1 MGYFSD
7 PLDSLWSLQKFWHV
21 LKTKPPGP
29 NPFEPLLECGQ
40 YLDFVSGSLHIVYKA
55 SLNHGGYPHS
65 LHYFYN
71 TVYDQY
77 AQESVEETGRRTP
90 EEGRR
95 ELDSVLE
102 VRGISK
108 GEAEHRLQKM
118 RDIKKW
124 SSAEADGI
132 SLDRGIV

>member
-1 MGYFSD
+1 MMAILLLYMAFIT
-7 PLDSLWSLQKFWHV
+7 WCMINMHKKV
-21 LKTKPPGP
+21 L
-29 NPFEPLLECGQ
+29 
-40 YLDFVSGSLHIVYKA
+40 
-55 SLNHGGYPHS
+55 
-65 LHYFYN
+65 
-71 TVYDQY
+71 
-77 AQESVEETGRRTP
+77 RRLAEGTP

-124 SSAEADGI
+124 SSAEAEEI
-132 SLDRGIV
+132 LLDRRFV